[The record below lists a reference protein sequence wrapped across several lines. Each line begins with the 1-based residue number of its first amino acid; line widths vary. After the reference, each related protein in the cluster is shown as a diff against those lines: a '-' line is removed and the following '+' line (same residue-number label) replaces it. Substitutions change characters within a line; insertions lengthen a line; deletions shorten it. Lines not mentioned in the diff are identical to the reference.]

1 MNLYPQTDLNT
12 RNLGWIIDEIK
23 KLQEEITNGGIQ
35 VVSSA
40 AQMTNHAVIYV
51 YIGSESGMNTDHWY
65 YWDNPS
71 QTWVDGGSWGG
82 GAVTLPLAISDG
94 GTGSTTASAART
106 ALGITPANIGAVSTN
121 ATINISHGGTG
132 ATTKAGARSSLEIT
146 PANIGAEPAITV
158 LPVSKGGTNASTAA
172 AARSNLGITPANIG
186 AEPAITALPISKGGT
201 GATTVAGARTS
212 LGLSVVTGSL
222 TPNGEA
228 LSEIVVTQ
236 MGNVVEVK
244 GYATFAEAVAQ
255 NATVTIGTIAGVSNP
270 PSIIRTLAG
279 SAQVHA
285 YDATN
290 CAYCSLGTNGELTV
304 KPPIPNQRTFTFNIV
319 YFAP

>member
-1 MNLYPQTDLNT
+1 MNLYPQTDLNN

-23 KLQEEITNGGIQ
+23 KLQEEIANGGIQ

-71 QTWVDGGSWGG
+71 QTWVDGGAWGG
-82 GAVTLPLAISDG
+82 SSITLPLAISDG
-94 GTGSTTASAART
+94 GTGSTTASAARS

-132 ATTKAGARSSLEIT
+132 ATSAASARSNLGIT

-186 AEPAITALPISKGGT
+186 AEPAITTLAVNKGGT
-201 GATTVAGARTS
+201 GVDNIADLKTN
-212 LGLSVVTGSL
+212 LGLSSNLQFTYASVDGNSSVTIPIASLERGVVFITG
-222 TPNGEA
+222 PVNDQHC
-228 LSEIVVTQ
+228 II
-236 MGNVVEVK
+236 M
-244 GYATFAEAVAQ
+244 YAANSSGVLAQ
-255 NATVTIGTIAGVSNP
+255 NKIGTAS
-270 PSIIRTLAG
+270 SISVT
-279 SAQVHA
+279 
-285 YDATN
+285 T
-290 CAYCSLGTNGELTV
+290 GTNQMVIANSSSSTGRIE
-304 KPPIPNQRTFTFNIV
+304 KMQF
-319 YFAP
+319 

>member
-23 KLQEEITNGGIQ
+23 KLQEEIANGGIQ

-65 YWDNPS
+65 YWDNPT
-71 QTWVDGGSWGG
+71 QTWVDGGAWGG
-82 GAVTLPLAISDG
+82 SSITLPLAISDG

-106 ALGITPANIGAVSTN
+106 ALGITPANIGAVSTS
-121 ATINISHGGTG
+121 ATIAVNRGGTG
-132 ATTKAGARSSLEIT
+132 ATTAANARSNLGIT

-186 AEPAITALPISKGGT
+186 AEPAITVLPISKGGT
-201 GATTVAGARTS
+201 GENNATAALNALLGHDSKNYTYTAGVSAGDYRDITYDDLGIPAGGTLIMVSMHQMHWSGDDVYHSVFEAFSWDNSTRILHTGIYSTRT
-212 LGLSVVTGSL
+212 T
-222 TPNGEA
+222 
-228 LSEIVVTQ
+228 I
-236 MGNVVEVK
+236 
-244 GYATFAEAVAQ
+244 
-255 NATVTIGTIAGVSNP
+255 ATVTFRIDYLYT
-270 PSIIRTLAG
+270 
-279 SAQVHA
+279 
-285 YDATN
+285 
-290 CAYCSLGTNGELTV
+290 
-304 KPPIPNQRTFTFNIV
+304 K
-319 YFAP
+319 